1 MQTPVMWG
9 DTSGPGRSARTR
21 MRASWATA
29 QGVRLSVKRSD
40 SEAIGGRF
48 TAQSWVRG
56 GSAGG
61 VPAVDHDRRAGEEG
75 RPVAG
80 HVDVEIGDLLRGR
93 DAPDGMSGPEH
104 GPEGL
109 R

>member
-1 MQTPVMWG
+1 MQPPVMWR

-29 QGVRLSVKRSD
+29 RAVRPSVKRSD
-40 SEAIGGRF
+40 SEAIGDRF
-48 TAQSWVRG
+48 MARSCVRG

-61 VPAVDHDRRAGEEG
+61 VPAVEHDRRAGEEG

-80 HVDVEIGDLLRGR
+80 HVDIEIGDLLRGR
-93 DAPDGMSGPEH
+93 DAPDGMP
-104 GPEGL
+104 
-109 R
+109 